1 MVFSVCQ
8 DPRGLIIKLRAPG
21 SNTSPHMRRVD
32 RHSVTVDEGHG
43 LETEDNSNMPE
54 AQEGIRYRMKGNKER
69 KGLKQLMYRG
79 GKI

>member
-54 AQEGIRYRMKGNKER
+54 AQEGIRYGMKGKEIKR
-69 KGLKQLMYRG
+69 EEKKG
-79 GKI
+79 IETANV

>member
-54 AQEGIRYRMKGNKER
+54 AQEGIRYGKKGKEIKR
-69 KGLKQLMYRG
+69 EEKKG
-79 GKI
+79 IETANV